1 MRLNDRLKLCMVVM
15 LFLCTAFVF
24 AQEKTIA
31 GTVTDEGGI
40 PLPGVSIIVKGTK
53 NGAVTDF
60 DGEFAIK
67 VKSELD
73 ILVFSYIGMEIEEVP
88 ASGKTKIALIMRSA
102 AEQLDDIVI
111 IGYGSQ
117 KKESVVGAITKAKG
131 EDLMKSGGVSNV
143 GEAIQ
148 GKLPGVVAISSSG
161 LPGQTDPKI
170 FIRGQGSW
178 NGGGQPLIL
187 VDNIERSM
195 GDLDLN
201 EIESISVLKDAS
213 ATAVFGVKGANG
225 VILITTKRGKS
236 GKAQLS
242 LSGNATVK
250 SVSKLPKQLNSFSSI
265 THANESIMRE
275 LAYTPNSWN
284 DIVPFQI
291 QDKYR
296 NPATLEESFQY
307 PDVDWH
313 DVLLKDQV
321 TDTRV
326 NLSVRGGSDFAKYF
340 GSLSYQT
347 TRDIFKGSE
356 YNNGKGYNS
365 EYRYDRF
372 NYRSNLDFNITSST
386 KVSVNISGY
395 YGVQEKP
402 ISDITKPLNGLYN
415 IASSLYTPLYPD
427 GLYGDHVSGESSFRN
442 PLIYLTQRGAETSNR
457 VGISSDF
464 ILDQKLNFITKGLSL
479 NARLSYDNNTTAGRS
494 IRDRGDSDYDN
505 VIYRI
510 YDVDGNEIITSPD
523 GVNDFDYVIQPWTQS
538 ALNVSNGS
546 KFRRLTY
553 QGALNYKRTFADK
566 HNTSGLFLF
575 QREESARG
583 SVFPSYREDWV
594 GRITYNYD
602 DKYFLDVNGA
612 YNGSEKFG
620 PGYRFELFPSAAAG
634 WMISNENFLSNED
647 WLNTLKIRG
656 SYGLVGD
663 DRANGNRFLYDT
675 RWENGGSSF
684 LVPSHIQNR
693 SPYIWYSEQVAGN
706 PELQWETS
714 LKSNIGIDLALFQNA
729 VTAQFDYFAED
740 RENIFITG
748 TNRNVPDFFGFAPP
762 AANTGVV
769 HVKGFEFV
777 LGLKH
782 TFAND
787 LRLFTDFSYTRA
799 KDKVIARED
808 PELKPFYQKAAG
820 YIIGQPRAAIAGD
833 ILASWD
839 DIYMSTPT
847 VNDQNFRRPGYYD
860 VIDYN
865 GNGDYNSTDDNAPL
879 GYSDRPQN
887 TWTWNVGGSYK
898 GFNLMLMFYGSQ
910 NANRTLDSR
919 TFNKETYLFFDY
931 LQDYWSP
938 DNQDATLTLQPWTL
952 DNAALDPMRNRFD
965 ASVVRLRTVEFAY
978 DIPKSFCSQMGVS
991 SMRFFVNGNNLL
1003 LWTDLPDDREFNG
1016 SNSQDSDRTGDYPTL
1031 RRINFGF
1038 NLNF

>member
-1 MRLNDRLKLCMVVM
+1 MKMKKLYRLFTTVCFTLSVCFVASAQIPTSATVVDQQGNPIGSVNIFGSYGVQTSTDIDGQFQIKL
-15 LFLCTAFVF
+15 
-24 AQEKTIA
+24 
-31 GTVTDEGGI
+31 
-40 PLPGVSIIVKGTK
+40 PKG
-53 NGAVTDF
+53 
-60 DGEFAIK
+60 
-67 VKSELD
+67 
-73 ILVFSYIGMEIEEVP
+73 
-88 ASGKTKIALIMRSA
+88 
-102 AEQLDDIVI
+102 
-111 IGYGSQ
+111 
-117 KKESVVGAITKAKG
+117 ESVVIQKEGYESKLISVSDLTGNIILEKSLFLASEDDEIKMGVTTSNRRNITGSASVINTKERQVFDNTQRVRDYING
-131 EDLMKSGGVSNV
+131 LTLGVRNSDN
-143 GEAIQ
+143 
-148 GKLPGVVAISSSG
+148 
-161 LPGQTDPKI
+161 
-170 FIRGQGSW
+170 IRGIGTAVFVIDGVLGRDP
-178 NGGGQPLIL
+178 NVLNMEE
-187 VDNIERSM
+187 VDQIT
-195 GDLDLN
+195 
-201 EIESISVLKDAS
+201 ILKDAN
-213 ATAVFGVKGANG
+213 AVALYGSRARNG
-225 VILITTKRGKS
+225 VIVINTKRGEINKNQVNVNVRS
-236 GKAQLS
+236 GIRAPIS
-242 LSGNATVK
+242 
-250 SVSKLPKQLNSFSSI
+250 LPKYLDAAPYMVLFNEARNNDGNDATFS
-265 THANESIMRE
+265 NETIINTRDGV
-275 LAYTPNSWN
+275 N
-284 DIVPFQI
+284 PF
-291 QDKYR
+291 
-296 NPATLEESFQY
+296 EF
-307 PDVDWH
+307 PDVDLYSNEFVEEFVSTSTVITEFSGGNTKNRFYVNAGW
-313 DVLLKDQV
+313 
-321 TDTRV
+321 TRNQAFV
-326 NLSVRGGSDFAKYF
+326 DINDDINAGS
-340 GSLSYQT
+340 
-347 TRDIFKGSE
+347 
-356 YNNGKGYNS
+356 N
-365 EYRYDRF
+365 RF
-372 NYRSNLDFNITSST
+372 NLRGNLDFKITSST

-427 GLYGDHVSGESSFRN
+427 GLYGDHVSGESNFRN
-442 PLIYLTQRGAETSNR
+442 PLIYLTQRGDETSNKI
-457 VGISSDF
+457 GISSDF
-464 ILDQKLNFITKGLSL
+464 IIDQKLNFITKGLSL
-479 NARLSYDNNTTAGRS
+479 NASLSYDNNTTATKS
-494 IRDRGDSDYDN
+494 IRDRGDNDYDN

-510 YDVDGNEIITSPD
+510 YDADGNEIITSPD
-523 GVNDFDYVIQPWTQS
+523 GANDFDYVIQPWTPS

-583 SVFPSYREDWV
+583 SVFASFREDWV

-602 DKYFLDVNGA
+602 NKYFLDVNGA

-634 WMISNENFLSNED
+634 WMVSNENFMSNAD

-693 SPYIWYSEQVAGN
+693 SPYVWYSEQVAGN

-714 LKSNIGIDLALFQNA
+714 LKSNIGIDLGFFQNA
-729 VTAQFDYFAED
+729 ITAQFDYFSEK

-748 TNRNVPDFFGFAPP
+748 TSRNVPDFFGFAPP
-762 AANTGVV
+762 AANTGIV
-769 HVKGFEFV
+769 HVNGFEFV

-782 TFAND
+782 TFANE
-787 LRLFTDFSYTRA
+787 LSLFSDFSYTRA

-808 PELKPFYQKAAG
+808 PELKPIYQKAAG

-847 VNDQNFRRPGYYD
+847 VNDQSFRRPGYYD
-860 VIDYN
+860 VVDYN
-865 GNGDYNSTDDNAPL
+865 GNGNYNSTDDNAPI

-910 NANRTLDSR
+910 NANRTLNSR

-938 DNQDATLTLQPWTL
+938 DNQDASLTLQPWTL
-952 DNAALDPMRNRFD
+952 DNGASDPMRNRFD

-991 SMRFFVNGNNLL
+991 SMRLFVNGNNLF